1 MFLLYW
7 EVYVL
12 MQFVLNLR
20 NEHLYWF
27 SGKRTF
33 IDGGVYIRFSGV
45 VGSRVASSLFT
56 WYCIFM
62 WTPNVSSCIR
72 VPKYSRGNEPVK
84 FVVSKQYH
92 QKNKNKI
99 RK

>member
-1 MFLLYW
+1 MFLLCW

-12 MQFVLNLR
+12 MQFIVNLQ
-20 NEHLYWF
+20 NEYLHWF
-27 SGKRTF
+27 SGKRAF
-33 IDGGVYIRFSGV
+33 IDGGVYMRFSGV
-45 VGSRVASSLFT
+45 VSSRVASSLFT
-56 WYCIFM
+56 WYYIFM

-72 VPKYSRGNEPVK
+72 VPKYSEGNEPVK